1 MAIATKQP
9 DGDDE
14 GGDDAGIFAEIN
26 ITPLTDVFL
35 VMVVIFMVS
44 ALAQVDSFQKK
55 EQAEQA
61 QEEAEK
67 KSGLKLNLPEGKAQ
81 ELDSS
86 KESLVI
92 EIPLQGD
99 VVVGGK
105 PMNEADLDKI
115 LGLAYQR
122 DKKTQVVIKAD
133 KGVSHGRVVN
143 VMERAKGKGLTQLAI
158 GTSSGG

>member
-9 DGDDE
+9 DSGDDE
-14 GGDDAGIFAEIN
+14 GGDDGIFAEIN

-44 ALAQVDSFQKK
+44 ALAQVEKVTK
-55 EQAEQA
+55 EQKEDQA

-81 ELDSS
+81 ELDTT
-86 KESLVI
+86 KESLII
-92 EIPLQGD
+92 EIPLQGQ

-105 PMNEADLDKI
+105 SMDDATLEKF

-143 VMERAKGKGLTQLAI
+143 VMERAKANGLTQLAI